1 MASLFVAGITAIAA
15 ASATTVVS
23 TVAGVVSAASA
34 VAGSIASSEASSA
47 SAVAQENAV
56 KTQELQSQYKIG
68 KQKNASM
75 EQLHVQLSKNEMR
88 MGMRGL
94 STQSPTFNAIQTNE
108 FNNTAKSLQQG
119 NVALKIDTL
128 NAKSQI
134 SNIHTQ
140 LGYKIA
146 GNMFGAGASV
156 ANQGM
161 RSYGMYEG
169 FYRPKTK

>member
-1 MASLFVAGITAIAA
+1 MYSYL
-15 ASATTVVS
+15 
-23 TVAGVVSAASA
+23 
-34 VAGSIASSEASSA
+34 
-47 SAVAQENAV
+47 
-56 KTQELQSQYKIG
+56 K
-68 KQKNASM
+68 M
-75 EQLHVQLSKNEMR
+75 

-134 SNIHTQ
+134 DNIHTQ
-140 LGYKIA
+140 LRYQQASNI
-146 GNMFGAGASV
+146 FGAVSSV
-156 ANQGM
+156 ANIGM
-161 RSYGMYEG
+161 QEYGMYKG